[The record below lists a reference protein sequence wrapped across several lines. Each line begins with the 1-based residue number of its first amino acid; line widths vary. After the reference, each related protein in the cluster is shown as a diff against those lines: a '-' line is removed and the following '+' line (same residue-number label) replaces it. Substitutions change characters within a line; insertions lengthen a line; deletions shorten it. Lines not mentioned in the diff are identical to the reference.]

1 MLKFLILLLVV
12 CCEQSYAQA
21 TRYKFTVR
29 YDNFDPLK
37 NDVILINNQLLNTDN
52 YGNVEALIPSKDI
65 TASVSSPATEKYRIK
80 YPVNMQIVLPRS
92 ESLVIDIFIEKP
104 YKPSAAVKAATAE
117 DIKKIQQTIERYQRS
132 NDAQLTK
139 NIQLSVSKLYDSIE
153 VLMGEKTVNKEE
165 LKNGRLQFMPVISQA
180 LNHYLNEAKDLAD
193 AFSAL
198 SFSLN
203 KPEAYDQ
210 FSTAVYSYNEIFE
223 LINANKSTYEQAIE
237 HYWESRELS
246 LKFSNLVE
254 YALEEVHKPY
264 ILEINTVFTGRIYEY
279 TAETNAAKRKKLMV
293 NLKEDMTSHSESLL
307 RRLNSLSERVAS
319 LNTRL
324 SSAE

>member
-1 MLKFLILLLVV
+1 MKLFLLLFVIH
-12 CCEQSYAQA
+12 CEPSLAQA

-52 YGNVEALIPSKDI
+52 YGNVEALIPSRDI
-65 TASVSSPATEKYRIK
+65 TASVSSPAIDKYRIK
-80 YPVNMQIVLPRS
+80 YPVNMQIVLPKS
-92 ESLVIDIFIEKP
+92 ESLVIDIFIERP
-104 YKPSAAVKAATAE
+104 YKPSSAVKAATAE
-117 DIKKIQQTIERYQRS
+117 DIRKVQQTIERYQRS
-132 NDAQLTK
+132 NDAVLTK
-139 NIQLSVSKLYDSIE
+139 SIQQSVSRLYDSIE
-153 VLMGEKTVNKEE
+153 ALIGEKSANKEE
-165 LKNGRLQFMPVISQA
+165 LKKGRLQFMPVISQA

-193 AFSAL
+193 AFNAL
-198 SFSLN
+198 AVSLN

-210 FSTAVYSYNEIFE
+210 FATAVYSYNEIFE

-264 ILEINTVFTGRIYEY
+264 ILEINTVFTGKIYEF
-279 TAETNAAKRKKLMV
+279 TGETNVSKRKKIGTV
-293 NLKEDMTSHSESLL
+293 LKDDMILHADALR
-307 RRLNSLSERVAS
+307 RRLNSLGERIAA

-324 SSAE
+324 SSSE